1 MYKRTTGKGF
11 ARDQNDQL
19 VCTQSARLFIR
30 AVALLLTHLVQSHVS
45 DSFTIHKCFFL
56 KRINDIKQLDVEKTY
71 KLNPSRLAAVYRVQI
86 CTCDTTIAVDATNR
100 FDLIAFSVL

>member
-1 MYKRTTGKGF
+1 M
-11 ARDQNDQL
+11 
-19 VCTQSARLFIR
+19 
-30 AVALLLTHLVQSHVS
+30 
-45 DSFTIHKCFFL
+45 
-56 KRINDIKQLDVEKTY
+56 NDIKQLGVEKTY